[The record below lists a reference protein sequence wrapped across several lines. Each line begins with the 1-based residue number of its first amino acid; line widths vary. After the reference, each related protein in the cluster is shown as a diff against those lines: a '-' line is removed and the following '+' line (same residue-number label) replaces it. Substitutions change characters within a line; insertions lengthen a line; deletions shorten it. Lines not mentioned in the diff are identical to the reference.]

1 MRFMPG
7 TPAYKAYHAML
18 DTVRAANTH
27 LSEADLDAKLCA
39 ARDDYC
45 RNLRDAPTLRSTS
58 KAALAGPKTLHPNA
72 LRKLGVPLPAPE
84 PALAPVSEPDPRPDW
99 VTPDWDHDDYSP
111 CEPFSQ

>member
-1 MRFMPG
+1 MRFHPG

-45 RNLRDAPTLRSTS
+45 RNLRDAPALRSTT
-58 KAALAGPKTLHPNA
+58 KAAMDGPKTLHPNA

-84 PALAPVSEPDPRPDW
+84 PAYAPVSEPVPEPDW
-99 VTPDWDHDDYSP
+99 APTP
-111 CEPFSQ
+111 